1 MKETSDLVP
10 RHIGAVAETIT
21 VSLPPDVLMQIA
33 RAVAEIMEGRTTL
46 PAAPWM
52 TRRRQPSTFAYRS
65 HGLKKTAAF
74 HVTTTAA
81 ASSTTVASWTSTSS
95 DYRTGSASTA

>member
-52 TRRRQPSTFAYRS
+52 TRREAAEYLRLPLSRLEKDRRIPCHHDRGRVLYHRRELDEYFV
-65 HGLKKTAAF
+65 GLPN
-74 HVTTTAA
+74 
-81 ASSTTVASWTSTSS
+81 
-95 DYRTGSASTA
+95 R